1 MKVECVKERFEKAL
15 AVIEKVAAKNATLP
29 VLSCVLLETRG
40 GMLLFRTTNL
50 ELGIEVSL
58 PVKVIEDGIVAIP
71 ISNLLSFVST
81 TPQEKNLSLST
92 EENLVVVKLG
102 RSTATFNTM
111 NYNDFP
117 TIPLLGN
124 QNTITV
130 PLVDIVSGIKA
141 VGFSSAV
148 NTVKP
153 EYASVMLTIDD
164 NTLLFVA
171 TDSFRLA
178 EKKIYLKH
186 VKEPQ
191 TILIPSKNAQ
201 EIARILGLLQE
212 KNVEIC
218 IEGQQI
224 SFLAGTT
231 YITSRLVGGNFPDY
245 KQIIPKTTTTE
256 VVVSKQDFINAMKI
270 ANVFSDAFLQVNIK
284 VEVKDKKFEI
294 KTKNQ
299 TIGEQITNIPA
310 AFQGE
315 DITMSFN
322 HRYLVDCL
330 SSIGSDTISFV
341 FSGSNRPVIIRG
353 VSDKTF
359 LYLIM
364 PMNR

>member
-15 AVIEKVAAKNATLP
+15 TAIEKVAAKNATLP

-40 GMLLFRTTNL
+40 GTLLLRTTNL
-50 ELGIEVSL
+50 ELGIEISI
-58 PVKVIEDGIVAIP
+58 PVKVVEDGVVAVP
-71 ISNLLSFVST
+71 IGNLLSFVST
-81 TPQEKNLSLST
+81 TPQEKNLSLET
-92 EENLVVVKLG
+92 KEGVVVVSLG
-102 RSTATFNTM
+102 KSTATFNTM

-124 QNTITV
+124 QNIITV
-130 PLVDIVSGIKA
+130 PVVDIINGVKS
-141 VGFSSAV
+141 VVFSSAV

-153 EYASVMLTIDD
+153 EYASVMITIDD

-186 VKEPQ
+186 TKEPQ
-191 TILIPSKNAQ
+191 TVLLPSKNAQ

-218 IEGQQI
+218 VEGQQI
-224 SFLAGTT
+224 SFTAGTT

-245 KQIIPKTTTTE
+245 KQIIPKTTSTE
-256 VVVSKQDFINAMKI
+256 VVVSKQDFINTMKI
-270 ANVFSDAFLQVNIK
+270 ANVFSDTFLQVNIR
-284 VEVKDKKFEI
+284 VLVKEKIFEI

-299 TIGEQITNIPA
+299 TIGEQTTNIPA

-315 DITMSFN
+315 DVVMSFN

-330 SSIGSDTISFV
+330 SSVGADTLSFV
-341 FSGSNRPVIIRG
+341 FSGPNKPVIIRG

-359 LYLIM
+359 LYLVM